1 MTHMV
6 LNSPF
11 ICQAQLPLVGWWAA
25 RWFSPSPFVANLCW
39 LFGMWHNRD
48 QQLKPIEDESK
59 WFKMIQAIHSK
70 ARQLHAASAQTVT
83 EFHWSQSLT
92 LEAVQMVVNL
102 SLSLQ
107 VQGHLKNQET
117 LTACSLV
124 LTVLKCF
131 NQINY
136 GDSLCKS
143 LKWDHFR
150 LDLWREIFVE
160 RQTQFAYWESKE
172 TLWGNTFDRYSN
184 PMSNHYVPDTQRW
197 PFHES
202 IEESSAQF
210 DHPMIKSC
218 LSFSSQKPNDDQW
231 CMYDSYVL
239 LQGRTNRC
247 WCSFMRW
254 LVAYLHLFALISIHD
269 GICMHLP
276 CFALC
281 RIAWSWCAVGY
292 SMLQPFLSLCD
303 RCCDRHSLYALVWQH
318 LWLLAETLWQLQTF
332 YVFDGTANALKLRT
346 SDQPRIH
353 LMWISTPCISR
364 FNRTGTSI
372 SVSKLYLKF

>member
-172 TLWGNTFDRYSN
+172 TLWGNTLERYSN

-269 GICMHLP
+269 AFACICHVSHSV
-276 CFALC
+276 ALHE
-281 RIAWSWCAVGY
+281 VDV
-292 SMLQPFLSLCD
+292 L
-303 RCCDRHSLYALVWQH
+303 
-318 LWLLAETLWQLQTF
+318 
-332 YVFDGTANALKLRT
+332 
-346 SDQPRIH
+346 
-353 LMWISTPCISR
+353 
-364 FNRTGTSI
+364 
-372 SVSKLYLKF
+372 